1 MRCHQPPNTQI
12 EWRLRAF
19 EGGKELPRYY
29 AAKRLLGGV
38 PGFLIQSQ
46 AHWMGPE
53 ITLPLQKSPASAPR
67 LLNPCLPMPT
77 CGGSGPA

>member
-53 ITLPLQKSPASAPR
+53 ITLPLQKIPSVCAAV
-67 LLNPCLPMPT
+67 
-77 CGGSGPA
+77 A